1 MNKLLLLFVLFGVCA
16 NTVYGHDEN
25 GTQPL
30 ATRIGADNVSW
41 NCSLAR
47 RSSTEIRGS
56 NYYDD
61 VLYFNTKN
69 YVLACP
75 LYAESEVTARDIKV
89 LPYYVENSQS
99 GFAKKN
105 RDKLALIE
113 HQSKLIWC
121 KGKMAQA
128 PLSMNKD
135 ELLMCTYQTAI
146 RESGC
151 LKREICPD
159 FNAWLRQVPILA
171 TGSPEAVRI
180 NQSLFLDAQ
189 RTIRDEVERT
199 RGPFIV
205 LVQGY
210 RYVCDINKLNP
221 VLIGANI
228 AIRPDV
234 TLSEDRRLV
243 CRRQA
248 VSYVT
253 P

>member
-1 MNKLLLLFVLFGVCA
+1 MNKIVLLFVLLGFCA
-16 NTVYGHDEN
+16 NAAYAHDEHE
-25 GTQPL
+25 TQPL
-30 ATRIGADNVSW
+30 ATQVGADNVSW

-47 RSSTEIRGS
+47 RSSGEIKGS

-61 VLYFNTKN
+61 VLYLNTKN

-75 LYAESEVTARDIKV
+75 LYAESEATARDITV
-89 LPYYVENSQS
+89 LPYYVENGRFSFS
-99 GFAKKN
+99 KKS
-105 RDKLALIE
+105 RAKLALID
-113 HQSKLIWC
+113 HQSKLSWC
-121 KGKMAQA
+121 KGKTTLA
-128 PLSMNKD
+128 PLSMKKD
-135 ELLMCTYQTAI
+135 DLLMCTYQTAI

-151 LKREICPD
+151 LKREFCPE

-171 TGSPEAVRI
+171 NGSLEAVRI
-180 NQSLFLDAQ
+180 NQALFLDAQ
-189 RTIRDEVERT
+189 RTIRDEVEHA

-210 RYVCDINKLNP
+210 RYVCDIKKLNP
-221 VLIGANI
+221 VLIGAKI

-234 TLSEDRRLV
+234 TLSEDQRLV